1 LRVSISPASDPQV
14 AINPAQ
20 KEPIMSEKGIF
31 DITGKVALVTG
42 ASRGLGRAFAE
53 VLAEYGADV
62 ACVGRDKVK
71 LAETIT
77 ILSQYGHKA
86 IPIIADVSDP
96 DQVQRMAEEAVAQ
109 LGKIDILIN
118 NAGIAGALS
127 RIHEMPIEE
136 WDRVINGNL
145 RSQFLCMK
153 AVLPSML
160 RNKGGSIVN
169 IASNAGV
176 RAEGSFVPPQY
187 GVSKAGI
194 INLTQYAA
202 IQYVKDNIR
211 VNAIAPGM
219 HASNLGHPDDP
230 EIAKKMDETVRDFC
244 ATNVPMGRLAAASEL
259 KGLTILLASDAS
271 SYITGQVFIQDGGQ
285 TAKF

>member
-1 LRVSISPASDPQV
+1 MSD
-14 AINPAQ
+14 
-20 KEPIMSEKGIF
+20 KGIF
-31 DITGKVALVTG
+31 DISGKVAVVTG

-62 ACVGRDKVK
+62 ACVGRDKAK
-71 LAETIT
+71 LDETIA
-77 ILSQYGHKA
+77 ILSQYGHKTL
-86 IPIIADVSDP
+86 PIIADVSDP
-96 DQVQRMAEEAVAQ
+96 GQVERMVKETASQ
-109 LGKIDILIN
+109 FGKIDILIN
-118 NAGIAGALS
+118 NAGIAGALN
-127 RIHEMPIEE
+127 RIHEMPIED
-136 WDRVINGNL
+136 WDRVINANL
-145 RSQFLCMK
+145 RSQFLCMR
-153 AVLPSML
+153 AVLPYML
-160 RNKGGSIVN
+160 KNGGGAIVN

-194 INLTQYAA
+194 INLTEYAA

-230 EIAKKMDETVRDFC
+230 ELAKKLDESVKEFC
-244 ATNVPMGRLAAASEL
+244 ATSVPMGRLADAAEL
-259 KGLTILLASDAS
+259 KGLIILLASNAS